1 MVLRNV
7 GTVGTVGTTCLPCLT
22 RTSVYSHD
30 DNQGQCVCLP
40 QCVER
45 RLGFSAPSSTCLRCV
60 DRGHLEGCSP
70 LELAVQGR
78 RDKVVAEL
86 LQNAV

>member
-1 MVLRNV
+1 VVLRNL
-7 GTVGTVGTTCLPCLT
+7 GSTCLPCLT
-22 RTSVYSHD
+22 RTSVYSHND
-30 DNQGQCVCLP
+30 SQGQCVCLP

-45 RLGFSAPSSTCLRCV
+45 RLGFSAPSSTCGARCV

-70 LELAVQGR
+70 LELAVQGM

>member
-1 MVLRNV
+1 MSSAV
-7 GTVGTVGTTCLPCLT
+7 
-22 RTSVYSHD
+22 
-30 DNQGQCVCLP
+30 
-40 QCVER
+40 R
-45 RLGFSAPSSTCLRCV
+45 RAAPRLQRSKQHLRCV

-70 LELAVQGR
+70 LELAVQGM